1 MGNRP
6 QFLYKSLKAWQEKG
20 GEAERN
26 LWEAQ
31 ACSACL
37 GTGVWGLPER
47 SGLET
52 MRGFPQDRAERSTH
66 IGSVG
71 LAGASQSLISA
82 FT

>member
-26 LWEAQ
+26 LWEAE

-37 GTGVWGLPER
+37 GTRVWGLPKR
-47 SGLET
+47 SGRET
-52 MRGFPQDRAERSTH
+52 LRGFPQDRAE
-66 IGSVG
+66 
-71 LAGASQSLISA
+71 L
-82 FT
+82 